1 MAINGRRAPAGLDCI
16 KRGGGLIRRNR
27 REIKEGE

>member
-1 MAINGRRAPAGLDCI
+1 MAEGAPAGLDCI